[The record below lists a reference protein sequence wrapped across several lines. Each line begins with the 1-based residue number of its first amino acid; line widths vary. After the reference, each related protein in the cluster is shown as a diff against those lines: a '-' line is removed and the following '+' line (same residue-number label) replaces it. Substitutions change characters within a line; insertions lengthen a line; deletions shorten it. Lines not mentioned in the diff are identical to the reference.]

1 MDAPSGAYDHGPA
14 RMDMS
19 ELNPTP
25 SPLPAAGSEAQAHDD
40 QHWSELL
47 GQVGAEIA
55 GPLTAAIERV
65 TALAV
70 TGKIDRHNLRALRD
84 ELDQARR
91 AGMLGQQL
99 ARFASRRLRQNH
111 ERLQLTQML
120 RDVLLQRGR
129 ETQARGVQLKQV
141 LQPVEVLAD
150 ASLLFSLLNTVLDWA
165 LACARSHIEFRV
177 ELKSWPA
184 HGRLSCRFV
193 HRPLDELDDG
203 APADAPAAS
212 SLDSLT
218 WRLLQQTALAM
229 GLRIER
235 HDEATTTLLALEFP
249 RTISAQQMEGV
260 SAVEL
265 DQGFASST
273 NSKPLA
279 GSHVLV
285 LAPRREVRSQV
296 REAIRHMGLIIDF
309 VGSVEEAMEFC
320 ADGLPHAIVFESAL
334 RGERFDALRGEIL
347 AEVPD
352 FVFIELA
359 EEGKEFE
366 VSGFSSSGMAR
377 VGRDAI
383 MSSLPSALLFELS
396 RGL

>member
-1 MDAPSGAYDHGPA
+1 
-14 RMDMS
+14 MDMS
-19 ELNPTP
+19 DFNPTP
-25 SPLPAAGSEAQAHDD
+25 SHNPGAPSAEAADHDD
-40 QHWSELL
+40 QRWSELL

-55 GPLTAAIERV
+55 GPLTDAIERV
-65 TALAV
+65 NALAA
-70 TGKIDRHNLRALRD
+70 TGKIDRQSLRALRD
-84 ELDQARR
+84 ELDQVRR

-99 ARFASRRLRQNH
+99 ARFASRRLRQSP

-120 RDVLLQRGR
+120 RDVLLQRAR

-141 LQPVEVLAD
+141 LQPVEVIAD
-150 ASLLFSLLNTVLDWA
+150 APLLFTLLNTVLDWA
-165 LACARSHIEFRV
+165 LARARSHIEFRV
-177 ELKSWPA
+177 EMKSWPA

-203 APADAPAAS
+203 APAEAPPAAQ
-212 SLDSLT
+212 LDSLT

-229 GLRIER
+229 ALRIER
-235 HDEATTTLLALEFP
+235 HDEASTTLLVVEFP
-249 RTISAQQMEGV
+249 RTVTDPIQGV

-265 DQGFASST
+265 DEGFASST

-285 LAPRREVRSQV
+285 LASRREVRTQV

-309 VGSVEEAMEFC
+309 VGSIDEAMAFC

-334 RGERFDALRGEIL
+334 RGERFDALRNEIL

-352 FVFIELA
+352 LVFIELA
-359 EEGKEFE
+359 EEGKDFE
-366 VSGFSSSGMAR
+366 VSGFSASGMAR

>member
-1 MDAPSGAYDHGPA
+1 MDARGGAYDHGPA

-19 ELNPTP
+19 ELKSTP
-25 SPLPAAGSEAQAHDD
+25 SPLPAAASEAQAHDD

-99 ARFASRRLRQNH
+99 ARFASRRLRQSQ

-141 LQPVEVLAD
+141 LQPVEVMAD
-150 ASLLFSLLNTVLDWA
+150 PALLFTLLNTVLDWA

-203 APADAPAAS
+203 APADAPAGS
-212 SLDSLT
+212 GLDSLT

-249 RTISAQQMEGV
+249 RTISEQMEGV

-265 DQGFASST
+265 DQGFAAST

-285 LAPRREVRSQV
+285 LASRREVRSQV

-334 RGERFDALRGEIL
+334 RGERFDALRSEIL

-359 EEGKEFE
+359 EEGTEFE

-396 RGL
+396 RGM

>member
-1 MDAPSGAYDHGPA
+1 MDALSGAYDHGPA

-19 ELNPTP
+19 DLNSNP

-99 ARFASRRLRQNH
+99 ARFASHRLRQNH

-193 HRPLDELDDG
+193 HRPLDELIRTSDFVSLHAANNAFLHWTAYNEIVGLLWRDKNFGPGIIIDDQDSRHG
-203 APADAPAAS
+203 KSISITAPSRLSIRRTSPSCARAISFTIAS
-212 SLDSLT
+212 
-218 WRLLQQTALAM
+218 
-229 GLRIER
+229 
-235 HDEATTTLLALEFP
+235 P
-249 RTISAQQMEGV
+249 RPVPSAR
-260 SAVEL
+260 
-265 DQGFASST
+265 
-273 NSKPLA
+273 P
-279 GSHVLV
+279 
-285 LAPRREVRSQV
+285 VRSTT
-296 REAIRHMGLIIDF
+296 
-309 VGSVEEAMEFC
+309 
-320 ADGLPHAIVFESAL
+320 
-334 RGERFDALRGEIL
+334 
-347 AEVPD
+347 
-352 FVFIELA
+352 
-359 EEGKEFE
+359 
-366 VSGFSSSGMAR
+366 SGFR
-377 VGRDAI
+377 
-383 MSSLPSALLFELS
+383 
-396 RGL
+396 